1 MIVNASPWLPAKPPG
16 FAGALSNYRILNLA
30 AREARSIHAA
40 ALKGRGLLHPMR
52 RPISPERA
60 ITCLEEHKARDIH
73 LPLPL
78 TVLGPVPGGAPRRGR
93 VSGFRL
99 SMPAARA
106 DEKVIAT
113 VNGKAL
119 TETDMKQAEQEIG
132 QELGSLPEPTKRR
145 VLIEFLIENQL
156 FAEAAAGEKLGE
168 GAGFESRMQYWK
180 RRALREAYFDN
191 SIKSAVGEDTARKYY
206 EEQVKQLK
214 PEEEVQARHILV
226 DTKEKAEEIIGKIK
240 AGGDFAAL
248 AKENSKDPGS
258 KEDGGML
265 GFFGRNQMVPE
276 FEKAA
281 FELKKG
287 EISAPVQSQF
297 GWHVIK
303 VEDRREK
310 KPPSYEAVKDRLIAS
325 LIHKKA
331 QEIATNLRTSAKVD
345 YVDPE
350 IKKQIEEQAK
360 TGKGPRVF
368 SFCRRSLRSKG
379 MRSAAPRSRS
389 LSWRFSCPRAAALFS
404 GALAAHGSR
413 AVLFLVGPLDLRR
426 PDLLLRGRSIPL
438 PPALEIISRGQPV
451 RRFAIRAEVA
461 AGGAGDRGRA
471 LCHRRGRH
479 PLQKPHGPDGR
490 RDGRRHRG
498 GGRSDAVEDVLGAGA
513 VVPGE
518 PENGAQRASSSSTRA
533 TPTPSPAS
541 AAWRP
546 SRSRRTP
553 PPRPPIA
560 SRARSMSP
568 RPA

>member
-1 MIVNASPWLPAKPPG
+1 MTSISRSHSRSSTRSLGLASL
-16 FAGALSNYRILNLA
+16 AL
-30 AREARSIHAA
+30 AA
-40 ALKGRGLLHPMR
+40 ALAA
-52 RPISPERA
+52 SA
-60 ITCLEEHKARDIH
+60 AFC
-73 LPLPL
+73 
-78 TVLGPVPGGAPRRGR
+78 
-93 VSGFRL
+93 L

-156 FAEAAAGEKLGE
+156 FAEAADGEKLGE

-287 EISAPVQSQF
+287 EISAPLQSQF

-360 TGKGPRVF
+360 TGKGPEG
-368 SFCRRSLRSKG
+368 LQ
-379 MRSAAPRSRS
+379 
-389 LSWRFSCPRAAALFS
+389 L
-404 GALAAHGSR
+404 
-413 AVLFLVGPLDLRR
+413 
-426 PDLLLRGRSIPL
+426 L
-438 PPALEIISRGQPV
+438 PPE
-451 RRFAIRAEVA
+451 
-461 AGGAGDRGRA
+461 
-471 LCHRRGRH
+471 
-479 PLQKPHGPDGR
+479 QKK
-490 RDGRRHRG
+490 
-498 GGRSDAVEDVLGAGA
+498 
-513 VVPGE
+513 
-518 PENGAQRASSSSTRA
+518 
-533 TPTPSPAS
+533 
-541 AAWRP
+541 
-546 SRSRRTP
+546 
-553 PPRPPIA
+553 
-560 SRARSMSP
+560 
-568 RPA
+568 